1 MRLLLL
7 TTLVLVA
14 SAFSAQTIQEIQG
27 EADASPFENQTV
39 TTSGVVTATSGIGY
53 YIQDGAGPWSGIY
66 VYDDGAPAIGDHV
79 TVTANVAEYYELTE
93 LDFVESLIINSSDNP
108 LPEPEM
114 LSTADVADEQWEG
127 VLVRVEG
134 ATCTNTD
141 LGFGEF
147 ELDDGSGPCR
157 VDDALYLYTPTAGTV
172 YAVTGP
178 QTYTFGNYKILPR
191 SEADISIDAALYFT
205 EMLEEFDLSTSGFSV
220 TWATNAPAQTEFEFG
235 LTPAYELGSILNADL
250 LTEHEATVNGLSPAQ
265 IVYVRARAANA
276 DGETAWISRVCCT
289 ASESSGDIEVLFTQA
304 PDTSVATFS
313 QAKWTS
319 NITDSI
325 VDYISAAQAT
335 LDIAMYDLNG
345 CPSAIMEAINDRADA
360 GVLVRFIT
368 DEEPENLSLDML
380 NPEIPV
386 LAGNTEGIMHDK
398 FLLID
403 RDDPQNS
410 WVITGSV
417 NYTPAN
423 LGWDFNNHV
432 RIQDQSL
439 CRAYTLEF
447 EEMWGS
453 TGSNFDVDQS
463 AFASQK
469 TDNTPHKFLIGG
481 REVELY
487 FSPSDGTTGQIS
499 EHLQATQDRMGFAV
513 MTFTENSLGQA
524 VINVNNAIGQVLGV
538 IDYVESSGSE
548 FDFLVNAGVDVV
560 DYQNADGSQWPDGPV
575 MHSKYAIV
583 DYGYDDPDPVTITG
597 SHNWTASAGS
607 INDENT
613 LIIHDGEIAN
623 WFLQDLLGIRNF
635 LGAVSVSGP
644 EALEAG
650 LVVYPNPTSST
661 AQVRVGFDGTLNVV
675 DALGRTVLQR
685 EVRAG
690 SLEQVTLA
698 TGAYTV
704 RVSNAQ
710 RSGFARLLVR

>member
-7 TTLVLVA
+7 AASALVA
-14 SAFSAQTIQEIQG
+14 SALSAQTIQEIQG
-27 EADASPFENQTV
+27 EADASPYENQTV
-39 TTSGVVTATSGIGY
+39 TTSGVVTASNGVGY
-53 YIQDGAGPWSGIY
+53 YIQDGIGPWSGIY
-66 VYDDGAPAIGDHV
+66 VYDDSEPAIGDHV

-93 LDFVESLIINSSDNP
+93 LDIVESLTVNSSANP
-108 LPEPEM
+108 LPEPQ
-114 LSTADVADEQWEG
+114 LLTTGQVADEQWEG

-147 ELDDGSGPCR
+147 ELDDTSGPCR
-157 VDDALYLYTPTAGTV
+157 VDDAMFLYTPTAGTV

-178 QTYTFGNYKILPR
+178 QTYTFSNYKILPR
-191 SEADISIDAALYFT
+191 SEEDITIDAPLYFT
-205 EMLEEFDLSTSGFSV
+205 ELLDEFDLSTSGFSV
-220 TWATNAPAQTEFEFG
+220 TWATNAPAQTEFEYG
-235 LTPAYELGSILNADL
+235 LTPAYELGSTSTTEL
-250 LTEHEATVNGLSPAQ
+250 LTDHEAAVTGLDPAQ
-265 IVYVRARAANA
+265 VVYVRARAYNT
-276 DGETAWISRVCCT
+276 DGETDWITRVCCT
-289 ASESSGDIEVLFTQA
+289 VSESSGQIDVLFTQE
-304 PDTSVATFS
+304 PDVSVATFGPA
-313 QAKWTS
+313 QWTS

-325 VDYISAAQAT
+325 VSYIGQAQST
-335 LDIAMYDLNG
+335 LDVAMYDLNG
-345 CPSAIMEAINDRADA
+345 CPDAIMEAINNRADA

-368 DEEPENLSLDML
+368 DEEPENLPLGLL

-398 FLLID
+398 ILLID
-403 RDDPQNS
+403 REDAQNS
-410 WVITGSV
+410 WVITGSM

-447 EEMWGS
+447 EEMWGN

-499 EHLQATQDRMGFAV
+499 GHLLAAQDRMGFAV
-513 MTFTENSLGQA
+513 MAFTENSLGQA
-524 VINVNNAIGQVLGV
+524 VIDVNNAIGQVLGV
-538 IDYVESSGSE
+538 IDYVEFSGSE
-548 FDFLVNAGVDVV
+548 FDFLVDAGVDVV
-560 DYQNADGSQWPDGPV
+560 DYQNADGSQWPDGSV

-583 DYGYDDPDPVTITG
+583 DYGYDDADPVTITG

-650 LVVYPNPTSST
+650 LVVYPNPTSNT
-661 AQVRVGFDGTLNVV
+661 AQVRVSFDGTLNVV
-675 DALGRTVLQR
+675 DAVGRSVLQR

>member
-7 TTLVLVA
+7 AASVLVA
-14 SAFSAQTIQEIQG
+14 SALSAQTIQEIQG
-27 EADASPFENQTV
+27 EADASPYENQTV
-39 TTSGVVTATSGIGY
+39 TTSGVVTASNGVGY
-53 YIQDGAGPWSGIY
+53 YIQDGTGPWSGIY
-66 VYDDGAPAIGDHV
+66 VYDDSEPTIGDHI

-93 LDFVESLIINSSDNP
+93 LDFVESLTINSSGNP
-108 LPEPEM
+108 LPEPQLLTTGE
-114 LSTADVADEQWEG
+114 VADEQWEG

-147 ELDDGSGPCR
+147 ELDDSSGPCR
-157 VDDALYLYTPTAGTV
+157 VDDAMFLYTPTAGTI

-178 QTYTFGNYKILPR
+178 QTYTFSNYKILPR
-191 SEADISIDAALYFT
+191 SEEDITIDAPLYFT
-205 EMLEEFDLSTSGFSV
+205 ELLEEFDLSTSGFSV

-235 LTPAYELGSILNADL
+235 LTPAYELGSISNPEL
-250 LTEHEATVNGLSPAQ
+250 LTDHEAAVTGLDPAQ
-265 IVYVRARAANA
+265 VVYVRARAYNA
-276 DGETAWISRVCCT
+276 DGETDWITRVCCT
-289 ASESSGDIEVLFTQA
+289 VSESSGQIDVLFTQE
-304 PDTSVATFS
+304 PDVSVATFS
-313 QAKWTS
+313 PAQWTA

-325 VDYISAAQAT
+325 VSYIGQAQST
-335 LDIAMYDLNG
+335 LDVAMYDLNG
-345 CPSAIMEAINDRADA
+345 CPDAIMEAINDRVDA

-368 DEEPENLSLDML
+368 DEEPENLPLDLL

-398 FLLID
+398 ILLID
-403 RDDPQNS
+403 REDAQNS

-453 TGSNFDVDQS
+453 TGSNFDLDQS

-487 FSPSDGTTGQIS
+487 FSPSDGTTGQIA
-499 EHLQATQDRMGFAV
+499 EHLLAAQDRMGFAV
-513 MTFTENSLGQA
+513 MAFTENSLGQA
-524 VINVNNAIGQVLGV
+524 VVDVNNAIGQVLGV
-538 IDYVESSGSE
+538 IDYVEFSGSE
-548 FDFLVNAGVDVV
+548 FDFLVDAGVDVV

-644 EALEAG
+644 ESVEAG
-650 LVVYPNPTSST
+650 LVVYPNPTSGT
-661 AQVRVGFDGTLNVV
+661 AQVRVAFDGTLDVV

-690 SLEQVTLA
+690 SLEQITLA

-704 RVSNAQ
+704 RVSNAE